1 MINNLLRFYHTREFM
16 NITKKDIKSAIIDF
30 FKKEYERTDFTIDS
44 LDDENISLAYTDT
57 EDEKHNVSV
66 VLNLNELCFINLID
80 DIYVYSIEAVPS
92 LEKLYEIVKT
102 MSFDGLINF
111 IDFDEIEDFLL
122 DLEESQV

>member
-1 MINNLLRFYHTREFM
+1 M

-57 EDEKHNVSV
+57 EDENHNVSV

-80 DIYVYSIEAVPS
+80 DIHVYSIETIPS
-92 LEKLYEIVKT
+92 LEKLYKIIKT
-102 MSFDGLINF
+102 ISFDGLINF

-122 DLEESQV
+122 DLKESQV

>member
-1 MINNLLRFYHTREFM
+1 M